1 MTPNTKHGPAAH
13 PLAAKE
19 PGSWLHPALYQRWL
33 KFLLLCADGSFW
45 TLSPSG
51 SGRAEGASVA
61 GGSKP
66 DLRPREKKLPTAEAC
81 THLAR
86 GASWD
91 IGPPRCQ
98 PRKNQATS

>member
-51 SGRAEGASVA
+51 SERAEGASVA

-66 DLRPREKKLPTAEAC
+66 DLPPGEEKLPTAGTGTA
-81 THLAR
+81 TSRDVFWKR
-86 GASWD
+86 G
-91 IGPPRCQ
+91 PTRCATG
-98 PRKNQATS
+98 KHQAT